1 MVHPLYIAPDEEII
15 SVIARLR
22 AMEEPEVTLVFP
34 KTSSVTQSII
44 NLKLL
49 AREGE
54 KLQKQIVIVSQSEN
68 ARNLAEKLGFTT
80 LPYTQDF
87 EQKNFSFSGTAF
99 EATETTPEAAPSFV
113 PPVTAEDTVSI
124 ARPRSSE
131 IGSSTFHIAK
141 EAAPLGK
148 KIGDIKAKVPSAP
161 ALVSEAALAAGA
173 AEALT
178 MPLPEVVPEPVQ
190 EVPAEQVPA
199 PTTLRVRNMTPE
211 RPPGLNSVRFQEAQA
226 AQEEASLPVAP
237 PEPMP
242 PANESPFGRS
252 AHSFEVPVM
261 PPAPVEP
268 THQKPSIKDFVPFVA
283 TDTPVSK
290 ASFATK
296 EALFTP
302 KEAKEIPAATP
313 VTVPAGRTLRLALFG
328 FGALVILTSIAV
340 FLFLT
345 LPSAEVKI
353 TAQTVEDAVDQ
364 SYTVPLN
371 GGGDI
376 ALEKTTEE
384 VTVSIPGIASGAS
397 GATTSGS
404 SAGRARGTLTITNSY
419 SSEAQTLVA
428 TTRFEAT
435 DGKIYRLVQ
444 AATVPGNG
452 SVTAEVVADQAG
464 GEYNKEHDTFTIPG
478 FKGSDK
484 YAKFSATVATALAG
498 GEGKTTVASSSSA
511 TFIRADQDTLRSRA
525 AEAAKTQFT
534 DGLSNDE
541 QEETHTFT
549 DGLVTEMVSEQNM
562 PKVNSVPGDYTY
574 TATYKVTAY
583 TVSTADVKKLLVKNM
598 KTDYDG
604 INFVPKEQKLSF
616 TDFTVDEKASSASL
630 KAHLDAT
637 LIATLNTSA
646 LKQDLAG
653 KSASEL
659 SAITQKHPEVKN
671 LEVIFRPSWALKR
684 IPGNTE
690 KITITEVTE

>member
-22 AMEEPEVTLVFP
+22 AMEESEVTLVFP

-68 ARNLAEKLGFTT
+68 ARNLAEKLGFNT

-87 EQKNFSFSGTAF
+87 DQKSFSFSGTTF
-99 EATETTPEAAPSFV
+99 EAAEAAPEAATAFV
-113 PPVTAEDTVSI
+113 PPVITEDTVSI

-148 KIGDIKAKVPSAP
+148 KIGDIKAKSPSAP
-161 ALVSEAALAAGA
+161 ALVSEAALTAGA
-173 AEALT
+173 AETLVSA
-178 MPLPEVVPEPVQ
+178 VPEPAP
-190 EVPAEQVPA
+190 EPLPAA
-199 PTTLRVRNMTPE
+199 TTLRVRNMTPE
-211 RPPGLNSVRFQEAQA
+211 RPPGLNSVRFQEAEA
-226 AQEEASLPVAP
+226 AAREEVVPVMP
-237 PEPMP
+237 PEPTP
-242 PANESPFGRS
+242 PANETPFGKS
-252 AHSFEVPVM
+252 VHSFEVPL
-261 PPAPVEP
+261 PPVEP
-268 THQKPSIKDFVPFVA
+268 VHQKPPIKDFAPRTAVG
-283 TDTPVSK
+283 TPVSR

-302 KEAKEIPAATP
+302 RETQEIPAATL
-313 VTVPAGRTLRLALFG
+313 VTVPAGRTLRWALFS

-345 LPSAEVKI
+345 LPLAEVKV
-353 TAQTVEDAVDQ
+353 TAQIVEDAVDQ

-384 VTVSIPGIASGAS
+384 ISVSIPGIASGAT
-397 GATTSGS
+397 GAVSSGS
-404 SAGRARGTLTITNSY
+404 SAGRAKGTITITNNY
-419 SSEAQTLVA
+419 SSESQTLVA

-452 SVTAEVVADQAG
+452 SVSAEVVADQTG
-464 GEYNKEHDTFTIPG
+464 SEYNKESATFTIPG

-484 YAKFSATVATALAG
+484 YAKFSATITKAIVG
-498 GEGKTTVASSSSA
+498 GEGQTTSASSSSA
-511 TFIRADQDTLRSRA
+511 TFIRADQDTLHSRA

-534 DGLSNDE
+534 DGLSNDD
-541 QEETHTFT
+541 QGETYTFT

-562 PKVNSVPGDYTY
+562 PKTNSVPGDYTY
-574 TATYKVTAY
+574 TAVYKLTAY
-583 TVSTADVKKLLVKNM
+583 TASTADVKKLLVKNM
-598 KTDYDG
+598 KTEYDG

-616 TDFTVDEKASSASL
+616 TDFTVDEKAGTASL

-637 LIATLNTSA
+637 LIATLNTGA

-653 KSASEL
+653 KSVGEL
-659 SAITQKHPEVKN
+659 ATITQKHPEVKN

-684 IPGNTE
+684 IPGNTQ